1 MKRTSSL
8 CLLIIAVILN
18 LTACQT
24 APEPR
29 TAKLI
34 DVEDGDYLI
43 TKTYSAADKLVEQL
57 DKLGAEDGFIVSS
70 FVDINSLNQ
79 SSSFGRISAEQVAS
93 RLAQH
98 GFKILDVKLRKED
111 ILIQSA
117 EGSNGNP
124 GEFLLSRDLKEGI
137 GPQHDV
143 SAVVV
148 GMYTTSRYG
157 RNTHV
162 SVRAIKVEDGS
173 ILAAHDFSLDNR
185 EIQALL
191 RFASR

>member
-8 CLLIIAVILN
+8 SLLAAAAAL
-18 LTACQT
+18 LLASCQT

-34 DVEDGDYLI
+34 DVEDNDYLI
-43 TKTYSAADKLVEQL
+43 SKTYGAADKLVEQL
-57 DKLGAEDGFIVSS
+57 EKLDENDGFVVAS
-70 FVDINSLNQ
+70 FVDINSLDQ

-117 EGSNGNP
+117 EDSAGNP

-137 GPQHDV
+137 GPQHDI

-162 SVRAIKVEDGS
+162 SVRALKVEDGT

-191 RFASR
+191 RVASR

>member
-57 DKLGAEDGFIVSS
+57 DKLDAEDGFIVSS
-70 FVDINSLNQ
+70 FVDINSLDQ
-79 SSSFGRISAEQVAS
+79 SSSFGRISAERVAS

-117 EGSNGNP
+117 EGSNGNLVNSFFP
-124 GEFLLSRDLKEGI
+124 E
-137 GPQHDV
+137 
-143 SAVVV
+143 
-148 GMYTTSRYG
+148 T
-157 RNTHV
+157 
-162 SVRAIKVEDGS
+162 
-173 ILAAHDFSLDNR
+173 
-185 EIQALL
+185 
-191 RFASR
+191 

>member
-8 CLLIIAVILN
+8 SLLAAAAAL
-18 LTACQT
+18 LLASCQT

-34 DVEDGDYLI
+34 DVEDNDYLI
-43 TKTYSAADKLVEQL
+43 SKTYGAADKLVEQL
-57 DKLGAEDGFIVSS
+57 EKLDENDGFVVAS
-70 FVDINSLNQ
+70 FVDINSLDQ

-117 EGSNGNP
+117 EDSAGNP

-137 GPQHDV
+137 GPQHDI

-148 GMYTTSRYG
+148 GMYTTTRYG

-162 SVRAIKVEDGS
+162 SVRALKVEDGT

-191 RFASR
+191 RVASR